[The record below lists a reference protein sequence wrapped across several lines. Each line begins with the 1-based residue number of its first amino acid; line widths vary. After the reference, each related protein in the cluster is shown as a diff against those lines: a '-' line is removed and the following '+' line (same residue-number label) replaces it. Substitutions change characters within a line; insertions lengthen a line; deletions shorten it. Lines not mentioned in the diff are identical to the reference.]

1 MVINNFALGKDNRN
15 KDFNFNVLTYT
26 SSFLAINKKNKSS
39 FLFKNKKKKKVK
51 IVKLDYYVEYYN
63 IKNIDILKIDTQG
76 YELNVLKGAIKT
88 LKSKIVKFIEIEITL
103 ENIYVGNPKFF
114 EIDLIMNKNN
124 FFIYR
129 LGEFSYENQSDKLR
143 SFDALYMK
151 RG

>member
-1 MVINNFALGKDNRN
+1 MFGVNVKTLLKPTSELKDAFLKESKMKIRNRIKQLFAFISCVN
-15 KDFNFNVLTYT
+15 Y
-26 SSFLAINKKNKSS
+26 S
-39 FLFKNKKKKKVK
+39 
-51 IVKLDYYVEYYN
+51 
-63 IKNIDILKIDTQG
+63 
-76 YELNVLKGAIKT
+76 VLKPKT
-88 LKSKIVKFIEIEITL
+88 KQYIVKFIEIEITL

-114 EIDLIMNKNN
+114 EIDLIMNENN